1 VIAAAKNDRVAA
13 PWTGSLPT
21 GPDKW
26 VSQNQPPTPPLGPG
40 LGQART
46 FFLATGSEFRPPTPM
61 AVDSPAFKAQVADV
75 RKVSDHRTPEQLR
88 IAQYWENLTGAYSA
102 GLWNELARNAISA
115 RGLSEAE
122 SARVLALMHMA
133 SADANIASHDA
144 KYVYWVPRPTQMDPG
159 IRLAIGIP
167 NHPSYPSNH
176 AIISG
181 TIGLVLDAQFPEQGG
196 RFFAMGRQAGES
208 RIYAGIHYPF
218 DVEDGLAM
226 ARKVAGK
233 ALQVGVPTDRP
244 FMPQGR

>member
-1 VIAAAKNDRVAA
+1 
-13 PWTGSLPT
+13 
-21 GPDKW
+21 
-26 VSQNQPPTPPLGPG
+26 
-40 LGQART
+40 
-46 FFLATGSEFRPPTPM
+46 M

-218 DVEDGLAM
+218 DVEDGFAM